1 MDIRRSTA
9 GPTRFATRS
18 RGSPGGGPSRAPAR
32 RTSTWFGLTSM
43 ASNPAALADALNHM
57 LLHGRMSAAM
67 RATIVNSVAAL
78 PASNALG
85 RLRNAIYLV
94 VTSPQYLVE
103 R

>member
-1 MDIRRSTA
+1 
-9 GPTRFATRS
+9 
-18 RGSPGGGPSRAPAR
+18 
-32 RTSTWFGLTSM
+32 
-43 ASNPAALADALNHM
+43 M

-67 RATIVNSVAAL
+67 RATIVSSVTAL
-78 PASNALG
+78 PASNALA